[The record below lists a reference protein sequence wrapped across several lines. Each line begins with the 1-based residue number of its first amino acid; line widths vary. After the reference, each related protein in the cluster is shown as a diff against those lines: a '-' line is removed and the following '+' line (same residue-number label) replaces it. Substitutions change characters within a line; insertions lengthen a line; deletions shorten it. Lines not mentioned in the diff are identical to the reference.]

1 MGKHANVTM
10 IQIWLHMCPAILV
23 PSNGKHVKCA
33 LANID
38 STQVTVNANIVANFN
53 G

>member
-1 MGKHANVTM
+1 MGKHASITI
-10 IQIWLHMCPAILV
+10 IQIWVHMCLAILV
-23 PSNGKHVKCA
+23 PSNGNHVTCA

-38 STQVTVNANIVANFN
+38 STQATISANIFANFN